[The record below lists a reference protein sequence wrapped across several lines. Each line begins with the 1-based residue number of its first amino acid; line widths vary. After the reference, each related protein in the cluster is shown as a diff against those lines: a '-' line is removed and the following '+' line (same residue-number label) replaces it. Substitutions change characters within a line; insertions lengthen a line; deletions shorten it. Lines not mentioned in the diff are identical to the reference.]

1 MRKIIITLLFVS
13 ILILPL
19 ASSAFRTLD
28 EPTQPDQPT
37 SGPGG
42 SDYLHFGVRKSRYGY
57 GGNRYWIFE
66 PYGPKPESAPL
77 VVFLHGWGALFLTM
91 DSLHYIR
98 SVIVN
103 GFII

>member
-1 MRKIIITLLFVS
+1 MRKIIIVLLFVS
-13 ILILPL
+13 ILILPV

-42 SDYLHFGVRKSRYGY
+42 SDYPHLGVRKSRYGY

-66 PYGPKPESAPL
+66 D
-77 VVFLHGWGALFLTM
+77 LTGQTKIG
-91 DSLHYIR
+91 DFTR
-98 SVIVN
+98 
-103 GFII
+103 